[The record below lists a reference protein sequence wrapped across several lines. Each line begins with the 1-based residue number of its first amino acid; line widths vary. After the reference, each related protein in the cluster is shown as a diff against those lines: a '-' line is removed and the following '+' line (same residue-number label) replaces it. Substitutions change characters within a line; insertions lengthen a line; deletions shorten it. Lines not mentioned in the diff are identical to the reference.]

1 MDFIV
6 NDLSF
11 HGQFFNITTFLQS
24 LGRVLRMRTIA
35 RRFGRELYCHR
46 NIASTCVMTNMT
58 LQQAIQRLSKDERR
72 AIMGWL
78 TKTGPF
84 WEEERRHSQDEY
96 LECKGEVVT
105 DTAVGEAAYCC
116 LNLSERHLVSLVP
129 SSWDFSPVEVKW
141 YRDNSDVREVLVAN
155 YRNSTELGDVLR
167 SAPDAIKSWKDLEQ
181 SSRSRCSHLTFLPDC
196 FDPLLGHPFVN
207 SAARLVLRQLETLDR
222 FKAVRGRNS
231 TEGNRLYQEHFT
243 GARSW
248 FSDSSDTEKVEFRN
262 ELTFRHPV
270 KAQEKLFCTWH
281 GKVNY
286 HTPIRIHFSWPVR
299 ASEPLYVTYIGPKLT
314 LR

>member
-11 HGQFFNITTFLQS
+11 HGQFFDITTFLQS
-24 LGRVLRMRTIA
+24 LGRILRMRTITQSY
-35 RRFGRELYCHR
+35 GREMYCHR
-46 NIASTCVMTNMT
+46 KIASTYVMPNMS
-58 LQQAIQRLSKDERR
+58 LQKAIQRLSQDKRR
-72 AIMGWL
+72 SIMGWL
-78 TKTGPF
+78 TKYGPF

-141 YRDNSDVREVLVAN
+141 YRDNSDIREVLVAN

-167 SAPDAIKSWKDLEQ
+167 SAPAAIKSWKDLEQ

-314 LR
+314 LK

>member
-11 HGQFFNITTFLQS
+11 HGQFFDITTFRQS
-24 LGRVLRMRTIA
+24 LERVLRMRTIA
-35 RRFGRELYCHR
+35 RRFDREMYCHR
-46 NIASTCVMTNMT
+46 KIASAYVMPNMP
-58 LQQAIQRLSKDERR
+58 LQQAIRGLSKDERR

-116 LNLSERHLVSLVP
+116 LNFSERHLVSLVP
-129 SSWDFSPVEVKW
+129 SLWDFSPVEVKW

-155 YRNSTELGDVLR
+155 YRNSTELGDILR
-167 SAPDAIKSWKDLEQ
+167 SAPAAIKSWKDLEQ
-181 SSRSRCSHLTFLPDC
+181 SSISHCSHLTFLPDC

-207 SAARLVLRQLETLDR
+207 SAARLVLRQLEMLDR
-222 FKAVRGRNS
+222 FKAIRGRNS
-231 TEGNRLYQEHFT
+231 TEGNRLYQDHFT
-243 GARSW
+243 GARAW

-262 ELTFRHPV
+262 KLTFRNPANTQ
-270 KAQEKLFCTWH
+270 KTLFCTWH